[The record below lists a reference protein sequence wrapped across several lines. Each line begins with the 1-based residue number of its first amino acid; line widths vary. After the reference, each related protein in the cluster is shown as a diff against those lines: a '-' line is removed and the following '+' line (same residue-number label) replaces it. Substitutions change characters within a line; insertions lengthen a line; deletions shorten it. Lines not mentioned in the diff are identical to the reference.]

1 MTFVYIQLRS
11 LIKQPCHKILWD
23 LQLATD
29 LYSKKH
35 CPAFYVLDKSEV
47 QSNVNQNES
56 CLEILGNPI
65 CPTFFWIPPFLLN
78 CSTEVVHHC
87 TTICFNR
94 WPLRHCFIS
103 PFFLAIFHQNSNKNV
118 NHYTQ
123 TPPGGQKTPQGS
135 IEVHLQGCRATHLS
149 SALHTL
155 HCALSTVRTARI
167 ARDPNLVHPSGLV

>member
-1 MTFVYIQLRS
+1 MPLLESWDLGSFLDDSQLVLNKRRGLIRPTAWTEFIRTHPAIIFLKVIGTHPVTFVYIQLWS
-11 LIKQPCHKILWD
+11 PNQPCHKILGD

-35 CPAFYVLDKSEV
+35 CPAFYVLDKSEA

-56 CLEILGNPI
+56 CLEILVNPI
-65 CPTFFWIPPFLLN
+65 CPPFFWIPPFLLN

-103 PFFLAIFHQNSNKNV
+103 FFGNFSSK
-118 NHYTQ
+118 
-123 TPPGGQKTPQGS
+123 
-135 IEVHLQGCRATHLS
+135 LQ
-149 SALHTL
+149 
-155 HCALSTVRTARI
+155 
-167 ARDPNLVHPSGLV
+167 